1 MAKCNFNKISL
12 QLIKL
17 LCNFIEITLRY
28 GCSPVY
34 MLHISRAPFPKA
46 THEELLLEVHRYSLD
61 VYLGPYQTFKIEL
74 FVKIVNGLSIFAKSF
89 IVDVW

>member
-1 MAKCNFNKISL
+1 MAKCNFNKIAL

-34 MLHISRAPFPKA
+34 MLHISRAPFPK
-46 THEELLLEVHRYSLD
+46 TTYEELVLEVHRYYLD

-74 FVKIVNGLSIFAKSF
+74 FVKIVNGLTIFAKSF